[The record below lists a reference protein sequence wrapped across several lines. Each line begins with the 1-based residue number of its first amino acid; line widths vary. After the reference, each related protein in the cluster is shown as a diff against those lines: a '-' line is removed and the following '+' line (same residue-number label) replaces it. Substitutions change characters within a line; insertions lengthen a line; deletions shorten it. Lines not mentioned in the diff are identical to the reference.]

1 MKLRV
6 EPVKL
11 AVPRQELRM
20 RPVGLDRRRLELA
33 RGIDDRLDTLAV
45 VDLAVHD
52 NLEII
57 PEADQPPIKYPMRRT

>member
-1 MKLRV
+1 
-6 EPVKL
+6 
-11 AVPRQELRM
+11 M

-57 PEADQPPIKYPMRRT
+57 PEADQPPIKHPMRRT